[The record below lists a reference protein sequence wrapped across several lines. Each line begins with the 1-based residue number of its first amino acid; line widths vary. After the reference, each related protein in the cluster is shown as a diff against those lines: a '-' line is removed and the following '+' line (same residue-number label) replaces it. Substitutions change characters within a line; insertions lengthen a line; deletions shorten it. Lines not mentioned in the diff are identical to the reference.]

1 MGILQRIER
10 KLEGAV
16 DDGFARVFGGKVAPQ
31 EVENALQREAED
43 HLEDLGD
50 GSKLAPNAYTLV
62 VSSTDHQEM
71 AAEYELNRKTFSKH
85 LDNFIRDNGWQ
96 TYGEVVVEFAHS
108 PTLHTGQFR
117 ARGAVNPDA
126 RPMPVPSP
134 GEQPIGPP
142 PPRPQAGPHPAG
154 PNRTPQV
161 GADPMT
167 KNSGYDPRGGY
178 EQGSYPPPGYGQQ
191 PAQAGEP
198 QGGGPQAYSQQE
210 GYDQQGYDQQGYDQ
224 RGYDQQGYDQGYQQ
238 GGYAQPGYDQG
249 GYAPAQPGYDQ
260 GYQQGGYDPAAY
272 SGEQQGAGA
281 PDQRGYE
288 QGGYDQGGYAPDQ
301 AGYAQPGYD
310 QGGYERGYDQQPAYG
325 QQGYAQP
332 GYDQGYQQGGYDQGY
347 APADH
352 QGGYDQGYAPAD
364 QQGGYA
370 GQAYAAPAG
379 YAPSSITLLLED
391 GSNRTFQLRNGSN
404 VIGRGQ
410 DAQFRLPDTGVSR
423 RHVEIRWDGSS
434 ALLNDLNSTN
444 GTTVNDVQ
452 VSSWELADGD
462 RIRVGHSDITVRFQ

>member
-43 HLEDLGD
+43 RLEDLGD

-71 AAEYELNRKTFSKH
+71 TAEYELNRKTFSKH
-85 LDNFIRDNGWQ
+85 LENFIRDNGWQ
-96 TYGEVVVEFAHS
+96 TYGEVVVEFAQS

-117 ARGAVNPDA
+117 ARGAVDPDA

-134 GEQPIGPP
+134 GDQQVGPPGPP
-142 PPRPQAGPHPAG
+142 PPRPQAGPQPAG
-154 PNRTPQV
+154 PNRIPQV
-161 GADPMT
+161 GAVPMT
-167 KNSGYDPRGGY
+167 KNSGYDQRGGY

-191 PAQAGEP
+191 PYQPDDQNADGA
-198 QGGGPQAYSQQE
+198 AYSRQ
-210 GYDQQGYDQQGYDQ
+210 DGYDQQGYDQ
-224 RGYDQQGYDQGYQQ
+224 RGYDQGYQQ
-238 GGYAQPGYDQG
+238 GGGYAQQPGYDQG
-249 GYAPAQPGYDQ
+249 GYAAQQPGYDQ
-260 GYQQGGYDPAAY
+260 GYQQGGYDQGYPA
-272 SGEQQGAGA
+272 EQPAAGA
-281 PDQRGYE
+281 PDQQGYD
-288 QGGYDQGGYAPDQ
+288 QRGYDQG
-301 AGYAQPGYD
+301 YD
-310 QGGYERGYDQQPAYG
+310 QGYPQQPAYDQGYQQGSYSQQPAYG
-325 QQGYAQP
+325 QQGGYAQP

-347 APADH
+347 GDQQGYPAPEQ
-352 QGGYDQGYAPAD
+352 QGGYTGQGYAP
-364 QQGGYA
+364 QS
-370 GQAYAAPAG
+370 G